1 MTVIRPVPVS
11 PAALQT
17 QSGQAGQ
24 SAPAP
29 QGAAASAPQAT
40 ATLQAVLSEQK
51 AMLFAVLQ
59 QALGE
64 AAPRQGGLAPLMA
77 DAEAMLAQDKSSLPL
92 NVKTALQDV
101 LATRLVG
108 QGSVDATKLQNAVR
122 QSGAFLESS
131 LANGQP
137 VQGDV
142 KAALLGLRQALQTWL
157 GTQGAEAA
165 IRTVPNAAPPATP
178 QAQTVPQG
186 MQPRTTPALPQPNS
200 SAAPALKQALSPT
213 PSTPLRDAALR
224 LLAETDAMLERPM
237 AQPVAT
243 SNTPLKA
250 NLEAMLARTDAPL
263 PQAVRDAIQTV
274 LGQRPAAPATGDALK
289 LQNALQQTALLS
301 RDAAM
306 PPSAGDLKSA
316 LLGLRQ
322 ALQTWLAPKAETS
335 LPVPATSAPAPAHT
349 PAPPLR
355 NGPTVPQPPALPG
368 LAALPLREAGL
379 RLLAE
384 TDAALA
390 RHTMLQIASLPDDPA
405 APRSVDNAQRLVL
418 DIPLVTPQGTAIVQ
432 LRIERDEKRAAKG
445 KKASVWQAMFS
456 IDTEPLGPV
465 HARVAMVGDTANVSL
480 FAERG
485 DSAAALRDNIPLLQ
499 AGLAE
504 AAVEP
509 GDIRCARGAPATPAV
524 ASGLFV
530 DRAS

>member
-1 MTVIRPVPVS
+1 MTVIRPIPVS
-11 PAALQT
+11 PATLQT

-24 SAPAP
+24 SALAP
-29 QGAAASAPQAT
+29 QGAASAPQAA

-77 DAEAMLAQDKSSLPL
+77 DAEAMLAQNGSSLPQS
-92 NVKTALQDV
+92 VKSALQDV
-101 LATRLVG
+101 LATRLAG
-108 QGSVDATKLQNAVR
+108 QGGVDPAKLQNAIR

-137 VQGDV
+137 VQGDL

-157 GTQGAEAA
+157 GAQGGDAA
-165 IRTVPNAAPPATP
+165 VRTLPNAAQPAMPQGQPTP
-178 QAQTVPQG
+178 QGVEPG
-186 MQPRTTPALPQPNS
+186 PSPNVSRPSS
-200 SAAPALKQALSPT
+200 SAAPGLQQAMSPA

-224 LLAETDAMLERPM
+224 LLAETDAMLERPPT
-237 AQPVAT
+237 QPVAT
-243 SNTPLKA
+243 TNTPLKA

-263 PQAVRDAIQTV
+263 PQAVREAIQTV
-274 LGQRPAAPATGDALK
+274 LGQRPAAPVTGDALK
-289 LQNALQQTALLS
+289 PQNAAQQSALLLGG
-301 RDAAM
+301 ANTQPM
-306 PPSAGDLKSA
+306 GDLKSA

-322 ALQTWLAPKAETS
+322 VLQNWLAPKMEAT
-335 LPVPATSAPAPAHT
+335 LPQPLANTPVAANA

-355 NGPTVPQPPALPG
+355 HGPTVPQPPALPG
-368 LAALPLREAGL
+368 VLDAMPLREAGM

-384 TDAALA
+384 TDAALS

-405 APRSVDNAQRLVL
+405 APRSADNAQRLVL

-432 LRIERDEKRAAKG
+432 LRIERDEKKNGKG
-445 KKASVWQAMFS
+445 RNASVWQAMFS

-465 HARVAMVGDTANVSL
+465 HARVAMVGEVANVSL
-480 FAERG
+480 FAEREG
-485 DSAAALRDNIPLLQ
+485 SAAALRDNILLLQ

-509 GDIRCARGAPATPAV
+509 GDILCAKGAPATPA
-524 ASGLFV
+524 AAPGLFV

>member
-1 MTVIRPVPVS
+1 MTVIRPIPVS
-11 PAALQT
+11 PTVPQAPSAQPGQNAPTVQT
-17 QSGQAGQ
+17 GVV
-24 SAPAP
+24 
-29 QGAAASAPQAT
+29 SAPQAA

-77 DAEAMLAQDKSSLPL
+77 DAQALLTQKDASLPQ
-92 NVKTALQDV
+92 NVKAALQDL
-101 LATRLVG
+101 LATRLAG
-108 QGSVDATKLQNAVR
+108 QGSVDAGKLQTAVR

-157 GTQGAEAA
+157 GTQGADAA
-165 IRTVPNAAPPATP
+165 IKATLNAPLSATP
-178 QAQTVPQG
+178 QGQTAPQG
-186 MQPRTTPALPQPNS
+186 VQPNTTAALPQPNS
-200 SAAPALKQALSPT
+200 SAAPALQQPASPT

-224 LLAETDAMLERPM
+224 LLAETDAMLERPVM
-237 AQPVAT
+237 QPVAT
-243 SNTPLKA
+243 TNTPLKA
-250 NLEAMLARTDAPL
+250 NLEAMLARNDAPL
-263 PQAVRDAIQTV
+263 PQAVREAIQTV
-274 LGQRPAAPATGDALK
+274 LGQRPATPVTGDALK
-289 LQNALQQTALLS
+289 LQNALQQSALLS
-301 RDAAM
+301 VDANAQ
-306 PPSAGDLKSA
+306 PAIDLKSA

-322 ALQTWLAPKAETS
+322 ALQTWLAPKTEAAFPQQLVTPQS
-335 LPVPATSAPAPAHT
+335 PAHT

-368 LAALPLREAGL
+368 ILDAMPLREAGM

-384 TDAALA
+384 TDAALS

-405 APRSVDNAQRLVL
+405 APRSADNAQRLVL

-432 LRIERDEKRAAKG
+432 LRIEREEKKNTKG
-445 KKASVWQAMFS
+445 KTASVWQAMFS

-485 DSAAALRDNIPLLQ
+485 DSAAALRDHIPLLA

-509 GDIRCARGAPATPAV
+509 GDILCAKGAPATPA
-524 ASGLFV
+524 AAPGLFV